1 VVHNPIVGDDK
12 GGRLFVF
19 GKSDAP
25 NVVFFCAGYPDDHGS
40 FSALAERLARE
51 ANCLCGV
58 ACLIGYDGY
67 KPWTSYRSQGYSFEE
82 MTSSLRAAA
91 KKLRQE
97 STCPKPKYTTVFHD
111 WGSIVGSRYT
121 NQALEEKDSLVA
133 PDQIVYF
140 DVLPVQLHP
149 SAQQLV
155 PASKTLWESVT
166 EVSYRIVFAKAFLI
180 QRFFSSHLAILYFTV
195 SFMILGV
202 LGLLPGNPS
211 DDFEDKLMKEKMT
224 MDSASMSRM
233 IYMAYP
239 YYTMWLSVF
248 QNGKIFDF
256 HLPVLE
262 ETPVLFLYGAC
273 KNIQFH
279 DKNVEAYLQEQA
291 KKGSRSNA
299 IAVSDAAHWLY
310 LQQPDI
316 CFDAV
321 KNFIL
326 DANKKE

>member
-1 VVHNPIVGDDK
+1 MVVYYPIVGDDK

-25 NVVFFCAGYPDDHGS
+25 NVVFFCAGYPDDQGS

-58 ACLIGYDGY
+58 ACLIGYDGD

-82 MTSSLRAAA
+82 MTSSLRTAA

-97 STCPKPKYTTVFHD
+97 STCPKPTFTAVFHD
-111 WGSIVGSRYT
+111 WGSAVGAWYT

-140 DVLPVQLHP
+140 DVLPVKLHP

-155 PASKTLWESVT
+155 AATKTPWETIT
-166 EVSYRIVFAKAFLI
+166 ESAYRIVFAKAFLI
-180 QRFFSSHLAILYFTV
+180 QRFISSHLAILYWIV

-202 LGLLPGNPS
+202 LGIVPKSPL
-211 DDFEDKLMKEKMT
+211 DDKVMKEKMKLI
-224 MDSASMSRM
+224 SLSRM

-239 YYTMWLSVF
+239 YYYMWLLIF
-248 QNGKIFDF
+248 QNESVLGDF

-262 ETPVLFLYGAC
+262 ETPVLYLYGAC
-273 KNIQFH
+273 KKIQFH
-279 DKNVEAYLQEQA
+279 DKKVEAYLQEQA
-291 KKGSRSNA
+291 KRGSRNNA
-299 IAVSDAAHWLY
+299 IAVKDAAHWLY

-321 KNFIL
+321 KKFIL
-326 DANKKE
+326 DANKKV